1 MKSKNKILTTSLAMV
16 LLKAIFSS
24 SEDAWRTCWMRT
36 SSLARREMRAWLA
49 ATEAD
54 AEELLLEDIV
64 ELSSGRW
71 SQGGMG
77 EGAIGSNKRT

>member
-1 MKSKNKILTTSLAMV
+1 MV

-24 SEDAWRTCWMRT
+24 SEVTWRTCWMRT

-54 AEELLLEDIV
+54 AEELLEDIV

-77 EGAIGSNKRT
+77 EGAIGSNKCT

>member
-1 MKSKNKILTTSLAMV
+1 
-16 LLKAIFSS
+16 
-24 SEDAWRTCWMRT
+24 
-36 SSLARREMRAWLA
+36 MRAWLA

>member
-1 MKSKNKILTTSLAMV
+1 
-16 LLKAIFSS
+16 
-24 SEDAWRTCWMRT
+24 MRT

-54 AEELLLEDIV
+54 AEELLEDIV

-71 SQGGMG
+71 SQGGMV
-77 EGAIGSNKRT
+77 EGAISSNKRT